1 MGNTLCD
8 WTKLLAFMT
17 LVKLFNFILFLTFFH
32 NTLNGQKELRVGYI
46 NMEYILSNIE
56 DFEVANKEFEY
67 KIDQWKKEISKKET
81 QIKIKREELEFEKD
95 LIPNQIYLKRSKE
108 LDYDFKELESYR
120 NKRFGPEG
128 DWLIQEKILIQP
140 IQDEVLAIVQ
150 QIAEKNKFDF
160 IFDKSSAVIMLY
172 SEKKYDISELVLRS
186 ILRQEKI
193 ENLEIA
199 FDDERKKE
207 LEEKRNLVIEKNK
220 KRRDSISRLRELR
233 KIEIKRKRDSL
244 LNIKRKI
251 KT

>member
-1 MGNTLCD
+1 MIKI
-8 WTKLLAFMT
+8 KLLNF
-17 LVKLFNFILFLTFFH
+17 LLPIILIFNL
-32 NTLNGQKELRVGYI
+32 LNAQKELRVGYI
-46 NMEYILSNIE
+46 NMDYILSNIE

-67 KIDQWKKEISKKET
+67 KIDQWKNEILKKET
-81 QIKIKREELEFEKD
+81 EIKTKREELEFEKD

-108 LDYDFKELESYR
+108 LEYDFKELDNYR

-128 DWLIQEKILIQP
+128 DWLVQEKILIQP

-150 QIAEKNKFDF
+150 KIADKNKFDF

-193 ENLEIA
+193 ENLEIE
-199 FDDERKKE
+199 FEDERKKE
-207 LEEKRNLVIEKNK
+207 LEEKRRLAEQKNK

-244 LNIKRKI
+244 ISVKRKI

>member
-1 MGNTLCD
+1 MIKI
-8 WTKLLAFMT
+8 KLLNF
-17 LVKLFNFILFLTFFH
+17 LLPIILIFNL
-32 NTLNGQKELRVGYI
+32 LNAQKELRVGYI
-46 NMEYILSNIE
+46 NMDYILSNIE

-67 KIDQWKKEISKKET
+67 KIDQWKNEILKKET
-81 QIKIKREELEFEKD
+81 EIKTKREELEFEKD

-108 LDYDFKELESYR
+108 LEYDFKELDNYR

-150 QIAEKNKFDF
+150 KIADKNKFDF

-193 ENLEIA
+193 ENLEIE
-199 FDDERKKE
+199 FEDERKKE
-207 LEEKRNLVIEKNK
+207 LEEKRRLAEQKNK

-244 LNIKRKI
+244 ISVKRKI

>member
-1 MGNTLCD
+1 MIKI
-8 WTKLLAFMT
+8 KLLNF
-17 LVKLFNFILFLTFFH
+17 LLPIILIFNL
-32 NTLNGQKELRVGYI
+32 LNAQKELRVGYI
-46 NMEYILSNIE
+46 NMDYILSNIE

-67 KIDQWKKEISKKET
+67 KIDQWKNEILKKET
-81 QIKIKREELEFEKD
+81 EIKTKREELEFEKD

-108 LDYDFKELESYR
+108 LEYDFKELDNYR

-150 QIAEKNKFDF
+150 KIADKNKFDF

-193 ENLEIA
+193 ENLEIE
-199 FDDERKKE
+199 FEDERKKE
-207 LEEKRNLVIEKNK
+207 LEEKRKLAEQKNK

-244 LNIKRKI
+244 ISVKRKI

>member
-1 MGNTLCD
+1 MIKI
-8 WTKLLAFMT
+8 KLLNF
-17 LVKLFNFILFLTFFH
+17 LLPLILIFNL
-32 NTLNGQKELRVGYI
+32 LNAQKELRVGYI
-46 NMEYILSNIE
+46 NMDYILSNIE

-67 KIDQWKKEISKKET
+67 KIDQWKNEILKKET
-81 QIKIKREELEFEKD
+81 EIKTKREELEFEKD

-108 LDYDFKELESYR
+108 LEYDFKELDNYR

-150 QIAEKNKFDF
+150 KIADKNKFDF

-193 ENLEIA
+193 ENLEIE
-199 FDDERKKE
+199 FEDERKKE
-207 LEEKRNLVIEKNK
+207 LEEKRRLAEQKNK

-244 LNIKRKI
+244 ISVKRKI

>member
-1 MGNTLCD
+1 MI
-8 WTKLLAFMT
+8 KI
-17 LVKLFNFILFLTFFH
+17 KLFNFLLSLILFCNLS
-32 NTLNGQKELRVGYI
+32 NAQKELRVGYI
-46 NMEYILSNIE
+46 NMDYILNNIE

-67 KIDQWKKEISKKET
+67 KIDQWKNEILKKET
-81 QIKIKREELEFEKD
+81 EIKTKREELEFEKD

-108 LDYDFKELESYR
+108 LEYDFKELDNYR

-150 QIAEKNKFDF
+150 KIADKNKFDF

-193 ENLEIA
+193 ENLEIE

-207 LEEKRNLVIEKNK
+207 LEEKRRLAEQKNK

-244 LNIKRKI
+244 ISVKRKI

>member
-1 MGNTLCD
+1 MIKIN
-8 WTKLLAFMT
+8 LLNF
-17 LVKLFNFILFLTFFH
+17 LLPFILIFNL
-32 NTLNGQKELRVGYI
+32 LNAQKELRVGYI
-46 NMEYILSNIE
+46 NMDYILSNIE

-67 KIDQWKKEISKKET
+67 KINQWKNEILKKET
-81 QIKIKREELEFEKD
+81 EIKTKREELEFEKD

-108 LDYDFKELESYR
+108 LEYDFKELDNYR

-150 QIAEKNKFDF
+150 KIADKNKFDF

-193 ENLEIA
+193 ENLEIE
-199 FDDERKKE
+199 FEDERKKE
-207 LEEKRNLVIEKNK
+207 LEEKRKLAEQKNK

-244 LNIKRKI
+244 ISVKRKI

>member
-1 MGNTLCD
+1 MIKI
-8 WTKLLAFMT
+8 KLLNF
-17 LVKLFNFILFLTFFH
+17 LLPIILIFNL
-32 NTLNGQKELRVGYI
+32 LNAQKELRVGYI
-46 NMEYILSNIE
+46 NMDYILSNIE

-67 KIDQWKKEISKKET
+67 KIDQWKNEILKKET
-81 QIKIKREELEFEKD
+81 EIKTKREELEFEKD

-108 LDYDFKELESYR
+108 LEYDFKELDNYR

-150 QIAEKNKFDF
+150 KIADKNKFDF

-172 SEKKYDISELVLRS
+172 SKKKYDISELVLRS

-193 ENLEIA
+193 ENLEIE
-199 FDDERKKE
+199 FEDERKKE
-207 LEEKRNLVIEKNK
+207 LEEKRKLAEQKNK
-220 KRRDSISRLRELR
+220 TRRDSISRLRELR

-244 LNIKRKI
+244 ISVKRKI